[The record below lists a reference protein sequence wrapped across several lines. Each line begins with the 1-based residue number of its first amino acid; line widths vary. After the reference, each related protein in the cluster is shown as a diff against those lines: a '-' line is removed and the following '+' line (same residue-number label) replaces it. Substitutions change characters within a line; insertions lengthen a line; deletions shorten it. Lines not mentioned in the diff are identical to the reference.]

1 MPYPEEMVA
10 PLRRELDAAGVTEL
24 TDGPA
29 VEAFMAEKSGTSM
42 IFFNSVC
49 GCAAGSARPGVAMAL
64 GGNAKPDRVAAVF
77 AGQDLDAVD
86 RARSYCSDVPPSS
99 PSAALFKDGELVHF
113 VPRHMIEGQHPA
125 TVAQLFTEAFAEHC
139 GTTEDQ

>member
-10 PLRRELDAAGVTEL
+10 PMRTEL
-24 TDGPA
+24 EPHGVSQLMDGDA
-29 VEAFMAEKSGTSM
+29 VDSFMADMSGTAM

-64 GGNAKPDRVAAVF
+64 STDAKPDRVATVF
-77 AGQDLDAVD
+77 AGQDLEAVD

-99 PSAALFKDGELVHF
+99 PSAAIFKDGELVHF
-113 VPRHMIEGQHPA
+113 VPRHMIEGQHPE
-125 TVAQLFTEAFAEHC
+125 TVARLFTAAFVEFC
-139 GTTEDQ
+139 GE